1 MIRFAP
7 AFAIAVLIGPVAFGL
22 AATFL
27 PAFGYLPTLGG
38 ASLNLE
44 AWRQL
49 LATPGLAGSALV
61 PLAAGLITALASLA
75 TVCGFVAGWS
85 HLRAFQALQHLLS
98 PLLAVPHAA
107 AALGLAFLL
116 APSGWLMR
124 LVSPELTGFL
134 RPPDWLIIHDSSGLT
149 MMIGL
154 YAKELPFLFLVTLAA
169 LPQARPGPH
178 AAITAS
184 LGYGRIAGFIH
195 GVWPLVYP
203 QIRLAVFAVIAFASS
218 TVEVAIL
225 LGPTNPAPLA
235 ARLAVWMN
243 DPDLAMRFKASAG
256 AVLQLGV
263 TLCALLIWI
272 AGERLAGRIA
282 AVLRLSGRRFAR
294 DFAPRLAAAGAVLLA
309 GAAVFSG
316 LFLLALWSL
325 AGPWRF
331 PDAFP
336 QSLTLA
342 TWSHHAA
349 GLGWP
354 FAVTLGVGL
363 ASTLIAVA
371 LTLACLEHEARSGRS
386 GGRALSLL
394 YVPLIVP
401 QAAFV
406 FGLQLFFL
414 VSPLDLSFA
423 ALTLAHLVFV
433 LPYVFLSL
441 GDPWRAFDAR
451 YAQLALAM
459 GASPARV
466 FWRVRAPILLRPI
479 LVAAAVGFAVSIG
492 QYLPTL
498 LIGAGR
504 WPTLTTEAVAL
515 ASGGDRRVIGV
526 YAFVQLALP
535 FAGFFLATLL
545 PAIIHSGRRDMQAAG

>member
-7 AFAIAVLIGPVAFGL
+7 AIAITVLIGPVAFGL

-38 ASLNLE
+38 ESLDLE
-44 AWRQL
+44 PWRQL
-49 LATPGLAGSALV
+49 LATPGLLGSVLV
-61 PLAAGLITALASLA
+61 PLAAGLVTAFASLV

-124 LVSPELTGFL
+124 LVSPELTGFV
-134 RPPDWLIIHDSSGLT
+134 RPPDWLIVHDPWGLT
-149 MMIGL
+149 MMAGL

-178 AAITAS
+178 AAMTAS
-184 LGYGRIAGFIH
+184 LGYGRIAGFMH

-263 TLCALLIWI
+263 TLSALLIWI
-272 AGERLAGRIA
+272 AGERLAGMIA
-282 AVLRLSGRRFAR
+282 GSLRRSGRRFTH
-294 DFAPRLAAAGAVLLA
+294 DLVPRLAAAGAALLA
-309 GAAVFSG
+309 GSAVFAG

-342 TWSHHAA
+342 TWSRHAA
-349 GLGWP
+349 GLAWP
-354 FAVTLGVGL
+354 LAVTLGVGL
-363 ASTLIAVA
+363 CSTLIALA
-371 LTLACLEHEARSGRS
+371 LALACLEHEARTGRAA
-386 GGRALSLL
+386 GRALALL

-414 VSPLDLSFA
+414 VSPLDVSFT

-459 GASPARV
+459 GASPSRV

-479 LVAAAVGFAVSIG
+479 LTAAAVGFAVSIG

-535 FAGFFLATLL
+535 FAGFVLATML
-545 PAIIHSGRRDMQAAG
+545 PALLHSGRRDMRVAG